1 VSIHPTA
8 VVAPGAQI
16 HETAE
21 IGPYAVIGPKVKI
34 GPGTTVGSHTVIDGD
49 TTIGAKNKI
58 FHHTTVGAPPQD
70 LKYHGEDTRLVLG
83 DENSVREYSTLHT
96 GTVGGGG
103 VTRIGHRNL
112 FMAYS
117 HVAHDCIIGD
127 HNIFPN
133 AATLAGHVEIGN
145 HVHLGALAAVHQFT
159 RIGDLAFIAGGAMV
173 VMDVPPFCM
182 AQGDRAEL
190 AGINQVGLKRAGYS
204 EEQQARIKDAYRVLF
219 RSKMGLNEALSQ
231 LREGMGQHAEIALLL
246 EFVTNSKR
254 GITR

>member
-1 VSIHPTA
+1 MSVHPTA
-8 VVAPGAQI
+8 IVAPGAQI
-16 HETAE
+16 HESAE
-21 IGPYAVIGPKVKI
+21 VGPYAIIGGKVKI
-34 GPGTTVGSHTVIDGD
+34 GAGTVVGPHTVIEGI
-49 TTIGAKNKI
+49 TTIGQKNRI
-58 FHHTTVGAPPQD
+58 FHHASVGAQPQD
-70 LKYHGEDTRLVLG
+70 LKYHGEETSLTIG
-83 DENSVREYSTLHT
+83 DENTIREFTTLHT

-103 VTRIGHRNL
+103 ITKIGNKNL
-112 FMAYS
+112 FMAYA
-117 HVAHDCIIGD
+117 HVAHDCIIGNG
-127 HNIFPN
+127 NIFPN
-133 AATLAGHVEIGN
+133 SATLAGHVEIGN
-145 HVHLGALAAVHQFT
+145 GVHLGALAAVHQFT

-204 EEQQARIKDAYRVLF
+204 EEQQSRIKDAYRVLF